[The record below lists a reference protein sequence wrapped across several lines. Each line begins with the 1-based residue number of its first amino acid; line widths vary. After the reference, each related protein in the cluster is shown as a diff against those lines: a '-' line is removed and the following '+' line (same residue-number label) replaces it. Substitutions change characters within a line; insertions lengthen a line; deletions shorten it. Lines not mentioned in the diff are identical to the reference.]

1 MTAWAS
7 TFSVDTV
14 GNNFIITRNGSG
26 NETVYYR
33 TVSLSAFAGM
43 NYTEQTGELIFTG
56 DEAQKTISVSETPC
70 NVNSYNDWSMMYFIQ
85 TGLARTYRFELL
97 DGNGSLLA
105 YKNRDMP
112 FPSSHQFIDTYLNKS
127 VTDLVYFNDDGDIKS
142 GEGNKY
148 IDAAPFYRDPGE
160 GWVKVTDAGYGQGLY
175 GFKAGI
181 ASSVSYIP
189 NYFAEKVLGMKV
201 YATVYF
207 TQKEEND
214 GYQYIQI
221 IETDY
226 NHYDDIDPDGA
237 VNDPDISTYKAC
249 FELSKNG
256 VTTSEHYQF
265 FPHRYDYENKE
276 AEVDANL
283 SHYEFDYDNSYLW
296 QQKFNSNAER
306 PSTTGSLVF
315 KPYNNHFYVRFDAA
329 GNYDD
334 NWYFKNIRARMA
346 LVDQN
351 APYRID
357 NCKVSGGKHCKGN
370 TIYVSVPFNEMVKAS
385 SSTTLNTTWG
395 TLTYVAGNGSNVL
408 TFCGTIS
415 TSASGKFTVNS
426 YGGGTITDLAG
437 NLLTD
442 EISHAF
448 GINLDINTYSIS
460 YDLAGG
466 HMQSGQSNPT
476 SYTDASAAITLN
488 QPVRDGYSFKG
499 WTGSNGNTPQPN
511 VTIPAGTVGNLSYT
525 ANWEL
530 VTYNI
535 TYNLNG
541 GSLPAGQSNPTTYTI
556 VTPTFTL
563 NNPTKPGFD
572 FEGWTGSNGST
583 PQTTVSVSQGRWGD
597 ISYTANWRISRYTFN
612 SSTGALSLNWGEFN
626 SGNKWGED
634 VPATAVTSVTATNQV
649 SFTGDCSELFKDF
662 TNCTSMDLNSVNTSN
677 ATNMSSMFENCSNL
691 SSLNISSWNT
701 SNVTNMSSMFNVC
714 SGLSSLNISS
724 WNTSNVTD
732 MSRMFSYCRIVNNPL
747 DLSGWNT
754 GNVTNM
760 SNMFSGFS
768 STSPL
773 NLSGWNTSRVTD
785 MFSMFMGCTMIQSIN
800 LAGWNS
806 GNVTEMNTMFAM
818 CNQLTTIYVTTSW
831 STKKVVSSPTMFMT
845 CNNLVGGMGTS
856 FDNNHIDKTYARIDH
871 GAEQPGYFTGVFTL
885 TLPED
890 VTASATPLF
899 TIVDT
904 AYYAAG
910 TTVTLTYNG
919 NVPEGKVLVFA
930 VNGTAIEG
938 NTFEM
943 PLDDVTITATITDPP
958 QYTYNSTTGE
968 LALLWG
974 EFNKDHKWGND
985 VDEENVTSVTA
996 TSEVSFTGDCSELF
1010 YNFESCES
1018 MDLNLVNTSAMTS
1031 ACDMFLQCEA
1041 LTTLN
1046 ISNWNTSNVTDMAG
1060 MFYYCSSMKAF
1071 NISNWNTANVT
1082 NMEGMFSN
1090 CDSLTSLDLSNWN
1103 TSKVTDLSYMFRWCG
1118 SLTSLNISSWN
1129 TSNATN
1135 MGYMFFECTGLTSLD
1150 LSGWDTGNVASM
1162 TSMFA
1167 GCSNLTTI
1175 IVGLDWSTKKV
1186 TMSGYMFDDCTSLV
1200 GGMGTTYDMYHT
1212 TKEYARID
1220 GGIDLPGYLTA
1231 SMPRYT
1237 YNSTTGALSLN
1248 WGVFNTDNKWGT
1260 EVIANNVTSV
1270 TATNQVN
1277 FMGDCSELFKGF
1289 THCTSMDLNSV
1300 NTSSATIMNS
1310 MFENCSSLT
1319 SLDLSNWNTGNL
1331 SKMNSMFKSCTS
1343 LNSLD
1348 VSNFNTSMVYTMYSM
1363 FEGCSSLVRLD
1374 LSGWD
1379 TRNGT
1384 DMSRMFFGCSK
1395 LRTICVG
1402 GGWTTQIALNSNS
1415 MFYGCTSLVGGM
1427 GTTYD
1432 PSHTDKEYA
1441 HIDGGP
1447 SNPGYFT
1454 DANAPVVVPGD
1465 VNGDGEVDVRDITAL
1480 IDVIMNSISDNPR
1493 ADVNGD
1499 SDIDVRDI
1507 TALIDIIMN
1516 S

>member
-33 TVSLSAFAGM
+33 TVSLSAFAGV
-43 NYTEQTGELIFTG
+43 NYTERTGELIFTG
-56 DEAQKTISVSETPC
+56 DEAQKTIPVSETPC
-70 NVNSYNDWSMMYFIQ
+70 TVNSYNDWSMMYFIQ

-148 IDAAPFYRDPGE
+148 IDEAPFYRDPGE

-511 VTIPAGTVGNLSYT
+511 VTIPAGTVGNLNYT

-541 GSLPAGQSNPTTYTI
+541 GSLPAGQSNPNTYTI
-556 VTPTFTL
+556 ETPTFTL

-597 ISYTANWRISRYTFN
+597 ISYTANWRVSRYTFN

-626 SGNKWGED
+626 KDNKWGDD
-634 VPATAVTSVTATNQV
+634 VPASAVTSVTATSQV
-649 SFTGDCSELFKDF
+649 SFTDDCTGLFLGF
-662 TNCTSMDLNSVNTSN
+662 INCTSFDLNNVNTS
-677 ATNMSSMFENCSNL
+677 A
-691 SSLNISSWNT
+691 
-701 SNVTNMSSMFNVC
+701 VTNMKYLFASC
-714 SGLSSLNISS
+714 KKL
-724 WNTSNVTD
+724 TT
-732 MSRMFSYCRIVNNPL
+732 L
-747 DLSGWNT
+747 DLSGWDT
-754 GNVTNM
+754 G
-760 SNMFSGFS
+760 
-768 STSPL
+768 
-773 NLSGWNTSRVTD
+773 
-785 MFSMFMGCTMIQSIN
+785 
-800 LAGWNS
+800 
-806 GNVTEMNTMFAM
+806 
-818 CNQLTTIYVTTSW
+818 
-831 STKKVVSSPTMFMT
+831 
-845 CNNLVGGMGTS
+845 
-856 FDNNHIDKTYARIDH
+856 
-871 GAEQPGYFTGVFTL
+871 
-885 TLPED
+885 
-890 VTASATPLF
+890 
-899 TIVDT
+899 
-904 AYYAAG
+904 
-910 TTVTLTYNG
+910 
-919 NVPEGKVLVFA
+919 
-930 VNGTAIEG
+930 
-938 NTFEM
+938 
-943 PLDDVTITATITDPP
+943 
-958 QYTYNSTTGE
+958 
-968 LALLWG
+968 
-974 EFNKDHKWGND
+974 
-985 VDEENVTSVTA
+985 
-996 TSEVSFTGDCSELF
+996 
-1010 YNFESCES
+1010 
-1018 MDLNLVNTSAMTS
+1018 
-1031 ACDMFLQCEA
+1031 
-1041 LTTLN
+1041 
-1046 ISNWNTSNVTDMAG
+1046 
-1060 MFYYCSSMKAF
+1060 
-1071 NISNWNTANVT
+1071 NVT
-1082 NMEGMFSN
+1082 NMEGMFIYCNSLDSLNVSGLNTQNVENMYEMFYLCKNLKNLDLSGWDTGNVTDMGYLFCSCSSLSSIDVSGFNTENVISMLGMFAN
-1090 CDSLTSLDLSNWN
+1090 CTGLSSIDVSGLNTKNVKKMNGMFSGCSGLTSLDLSGFNTEKVEDINEMFANCTGLTSIDFTGWN
-1103 TSKVTDLSYMFRWCG
+1103 TANLTDMGYLFQHCTSMTSFDLSVFNTQNVEIMSGMFCGCTGLDSIDVTVLNTENVIYMGAMLSGCTG
-1118 SLTSLNISSWN
+1118 LTTINFSGLNTKNVIDLSD
-1129 TSNATN
+1129 
-1135 MGYMFFECTGLTSLD
+1135 MFHNCTGLTSLD
-1150 LSGWDTGNVASM
+1150 LSGFNTQNVEYVDF
-1162 TSMFA
+1162 MFS
-1167 GCSNLTTI
+1167 GCTNLTSVNFSGWNTA
-1175 IVGLDWSTKKV
+1175 KV
-1186 TMSGYMFDDCTSLV
+1186 INMSDMFQNCGSLTSV
-1200 GGMGTTYDMYHT
+1200 DVSG
-1212 TKEYARID
+1212 
-1220 GGIDLPGYLTA
+1220 
-1231 SMPRYT
+1231 
-1237 YNSTTGALSLN
+1237 
-1248 WGVFNTDNKWGT
+1248 FNTENVEEMTGMFSYCTGLTTLDLSGFNT
-1260 EVIANNVTSV
+1260 EKVEYIYN
-1270 TATNQVN
+1270 
-1277 FMGDCSELFKGF
+1277 
-1289 THCTSMDLNSV
+1289 
-1300 NTSSATIMNS
+1300 
-1310 MFENCSSLT
+1310 MFRDCSSLT
-1319 SLDLSNWNTGNL
+1319 TIYGGTGWNTG
-1331 SKMNSMFKSCTS
+1331 SIPYSESMFK
-1343 LNSLD
+1343 
-1348 VSNFNTSMVYTMYSM
+1348 
-1363 FEGCSSLVRLD
+1363 
-1374 LSGWD
+1374 
-1379 TRNGT
+1379 
-1384 DMSRMFFGCSK
+1384 
-1395 LRTICVG
+1395 
-1402 GGWTTQIALNSNS
+1402 
-1415 MFYGCTSLVGGM
+1415 GCTSLVGGM
-1427 GTTYD
+1427 GTTYN
-1432 PSHTDKEYA
+1432 PGHIDKEYA
-1441 HIDGGP
+1441 RIDGGP
-1447 SNPGYFT
+1447 DCPGYFT
-1454 DANAPVVVPGD
+1454 EKPAGKPGD

-1480 IDVIMNSISDNPR
+1480 IDVIMNAISDNPR

-1499 SDIDVRDI
+1499 GDIDVRDI